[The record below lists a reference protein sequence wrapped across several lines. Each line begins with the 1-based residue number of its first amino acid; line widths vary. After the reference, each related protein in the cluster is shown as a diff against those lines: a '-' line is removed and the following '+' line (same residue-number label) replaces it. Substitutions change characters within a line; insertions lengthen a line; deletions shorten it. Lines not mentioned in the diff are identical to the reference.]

1 MQPIK
6 EINLIT
12 QALRASLTM
21 LGLFVLAFCL
31 VPTLISEA
39 SAAEDISVT
48 ATRKS
53 IYLILDPDFAA
64 TEAGEPISDTGHGD
78 IDFGEIVPTKL
89 DTLTGNIGTM
99 IVKKRTINVDTNGN
113 YYAVYL
119 SSGSSNNNLNL
130 TYNSTSNSNIYIPA
144 SSGTWASPAPFTG
157 AGWGYAVPGTPVPID
172 PAATTPTYPNFSA
185 SSVFSPTLLD
195 TPLIYNNGGN
205 VYTANFA
212 GVPEGSSAQQ
222 IWKAGT
228 SNLYGFSSG
237 NNGIAT
243 GDTVNSKFDIY
254 YAVVVNDHTVSGAY
268 TNQIVYTAISSS
280 SSLDEVSTNLY
291 RNIRI
296 GQGGETVDLEFEI
309 AGAVTTAIQENQL
322 TVRLVL
328 HSDMVTANYDPTA
341 LTSAQLANIK
351 NCPIKANSFSI
362 SETGTTAGLGK
373 VSCTIP
379 AGTNGTGFDFWL
391 NIGTYNYDYVSK
403 YNANDE
409 HSASSSDTLV
419 SSFIYANSLQTPH
432 PDLANENAVK
442 YMQEMTGSICQ
453 NTNIWSNQIGDSAR
467 ILDPSGTTPLL
478 AAGEDTLGVSS
489 FTLTDVRDNKTYKI
503 RRLADGN
510 CWMVQN
516 LDLDLASVGT
526 LTSKD
531 TDLTAKTSWTV
542 NANIDAA
549 SSSLSDGTMPWQLKS
564 TVSEGGYHYSIL
576 AATANSG
583 VLGSLKNAP
592 DSICAAGWRLPA
604 NGAEFETLVS
614 VYGLP
619 DSPEGSSLSRSL
631 PISVIMTGDGFYHN
645 VYYGAGSYT
654 SYWSSLNTTNID
666 FGRYCFNLSVEPE
679 WLTENGDGETY
690 GFMVRCVAR

>member
-64 TEAGEPISDTGHGD
+64 TEAGEPISDTRHGD
-78 IDFGEIVPTKL
+78 VDFGEIVPTKL

-130 TYNSTSNSNIYIPA
+130 THNSTSNSNIYIPA
-144 SSGTWASPAPFTG
+144 SSGTWASPTPFTG

-409 HSASSSDTLV
+409 HSTSSSDALV

-453 NTNIWSNQIGDSAR
+453 NTTAFDSASSVATTFPLKDVRDDISYR
-467 ILDPSGTTPLL
+467 IRKLGDDCWMVDNLRFVGTTLDPETSDVAVATRFDYGDASISWSYTEAKVHEGLNPDGIPTVWYNYAAATAMTVAVPVDTAWSEAEHSVCPANWTLPSYEQAQNLLPYGNVFLPVKGGAYDPSG
-478 AAGEDTLGVSS
+478 
-489 FTLTDVRDNKTYKI
+489 
-503 RRLADGN
+503 DGTQLYAQSN
-510 CWMVQN
+510 GYW
-516 LDLDLASVGT
+516 
-526 LTSKD
+526 
-531 TDLTAKTSWTV
+531 KTSTP
-542 NANIDAA
+542 N
-549 SSSLSDGTMPWQLKS
+549 M
-564 TVSEGGYHYSIL
+564 HYSPR
-576 AATANSG
+576 ASENFQWT
-583 VLGSLKNAP
+583 GSQLIRDGGNPLRA
-592 DSICAAGWRLPA
+592 CAQ
-604 NGAEFETLVS
+604 F
-614 VYGLP
+614 
-619 DSPEGSSLSRSL
+619 
-631 PISVIMTGDGFYHN
+631 
-645 VYYGAGSYT
+645 
-654 SYWSSLNTTNID
+654 
-666 FGRYCFNLSVEPE
+666 
-679 WLTENGDGETY
+679 
-690 GFMVRCVAR
+690 VRCVARN